1 MGGQAG
7 VRGYLIQALI
17 AVLNSLNKKDKWI
30 SVSVE
35 PNDESEK
42 VDICWKYEDSKVKV
56 VQVKSTEN
64 SFSYAHA
71 KSGLR
76 NLKVKHLTLQ
86 NIFYFLLGDLKINYL
101 KKRCSYRKNNS
112 EKYRLGYKR
121 S

>member
-42 VDICWKYEDSKVKV
+42 VDICWKYENSKVKV

-71 KSGLR
+71 KKWSEELESKTPNATEYILFLVGRLE
-76 NLKVKHLTLQ
+76 NKLGIYIQVYT
-86 NIFYFLLGDLKINYL
+86 IYF
-101 KKRCSYRKNNS
+101 
-112 EKYRLGYKR
+112 
-121 S
+121 

>member
-56 VQVKSTEN
+56 VQVKSTVRTHL
-64 SFSYAHA
+64 AMRMQ

-76 NLKVKHLTLQ
+76 NLKVKRLTLQ

-101 KKRCSYRKNNS
+101 KKKM
-112 EKYRLGYKR
+112 LL
-121 S
+121 